1 MTEKIILCDLP
12 IAERLS
18 PRFMDALEV
27 FLPKWLDSLLPY
39 YKEAKKQ
46 NVDLLKLANYL
57 SDVADCRLY
66 EEDGIPYCLMYK
78 PWIKE
83 LGFDSH
89 EKYIRCNWY
98 ECFCEQYPELVDD
111 ENERIDNFIGYNS
124 YMSGIS
130 NRKEPYNCVANRIQ
144 DYFRK
149 ITKDKDVCF
158 MLSHTSSICF
168 TEKGKYWVKHYCT
181 FE

>member
-1 MTEKIILCDLP
+1 M
-12 IAERLS
+12 
-18 PRFMDALEV
+18 
-27 FLPKWLDSLLPY
+27 
-39 YKEAKKQ
+39 
-46 NVDLLKLANYL
+46 LLKLANYL

-66 EEDGIPYCLMYK
+66 EEDGIPYCLIYK

-149 ITKDKDVCF
+149 ITKDNDVCF
-158 MLSHTSSICF
+158 RLSHTSSICF
-168 TEKGKYWVKHYCT
+168 TDKGKYWVKHYCT